1 MNKVQ
6 TLKIDL
12 HLTQKKNDTSD
23 KWVKN
28 VKICTNAKRDK
39 NYLLLIEVRF
49 LMNLTFVFEIP

>member
-12 HLTQKKNDTSD
+12 HLMQKNDTSD

-28 VKICTNAKRDK
+28 VKICINANRDK
-39 NYLLLIEVRF
+39 NYLLLIKVRF